1 MGTAGTLPSFAR
13 QPIRWPVV
21 DDGRSPWIRFL
32 VPPDLLLCFNRPLS
46 IVAPELRAA
55 YRLLKNAGYV
65 PPAVQL
71 RREIADA
78 EMLLSEARGVEA
90 RGAASKRL
98 RYLLTRL
105 AAADLRLQQDYYDKL
120 VERLGPGGVHPQ
132 D

>member
-1 MGTAGTLPSFAR
+1 MWLLDQLAEKHITEAQQRGELDGLAGEGKPLRF
-13 QPIRWPVV
+13 
-21 DDGRSPWIRFL
+21 DDEA
-32 VPPDLLLCFNRPLS
+32 

-120 VERLGPGGVHPQ
+120 VERLGPRGAHPH